1 MPRCFRTFIALFLL
15 TLCTLHAKSD
25 ATRIEFYYGIAEGN
39 YLIGDLKGAAN
50 GVEQMLKIDADYVPA
65 LTLNTRIKIDQG
77 EPEIA
82 LEVAERAIALEPENH
97 EHQLLKALVLGNM
110 NRRDDAISLI
120 KHVMQ
125 AAPIDGDDYRV
136 ASKLLGLLLMAQ
148 GDWDTAAETFNQIY
162 LENPETAAISL
173 ELASEAYLEKAGNA
187 LNQGNTDAA
196 VDAITQ
202 ALEVHATQRDESSIK
217 QRTVLRMMRAR
228 VLTQAGRIDEAIEDL
243 QLITN
248 QQPENLEAFVTLA
261 SLYASAERWDS
272 LQGIIAP
279 IAADPTLQDIALYLE
294 GRAAL
299 AKGRAGTAREKFESA
314 LRLLPDGPSKIRAS
328 LEFYHG
334 VCFDKT
340 GRSADGD
347 IEILNALDGGFH
359 PETADEAIL
368 ASRALLRANQTQRAI
383 TILEAIT
390 LNRVSPSA
398 EAWTLLGRT
407 HLADDSTALA
417 LSAFN
422 QSLSIQPN
430 QAETLALRGSLLR
443 KLGDL
448 EGAAADTESA
458 LILDPGNPAL
468 TYSLGLIRFQMG
480 DLTAA
485 EQSLGLTASRLP
497 ENSGIQLLHALLAY
511 NIQAPKAAHAA
522 LDHYLALVPEQ
533 TNESAFYLEY
543 TLDAENDT
551 GLAMLQLYQRIEST
565 DASPSLKNF
574 LRYIIGDLDRK
585 AVLDAAGRAE
595 TPQIAQQ
602 QICEAAYWLAQHER
616 LHGHTKEESELLKLA
631 TQVGTPDM
639 PEHQFAQ
646 WQINLERSA
655 RRQISEVEIEQ

>member
-1 MPRCFRTFIALFLL
+1 MPRRFRSFIVLFLL
-15 TLCTLHAKSD
+15 SLCTLHAKSD
-25 ATRIEFYYGIAEGN
+25 ATRIDFYYGIAEGN
-39 YLIGDLKGAAN
+39 YLIGDLRGAAK
-50 GVEQMLKIDADYVPA
+50 GVEQMLKLDADYVPA
-65 LTLNTRIKIDQG
+65 LTLSTRIKIDQG
-77 EPEIA
+77 EPEVA
-82 LEVAERAIALEPENH
+82 LEAAERAIALEPEDY

-110 NRRDDAISLI
+110 NRRDDAIAI
-120 KHVMQ
+120 IEQVMQ
-125 AAPIDGDDYRV
+125 TAPIDGDDYRV

-173 ELASEAYLEKAGNA
+173 GLASEAYLEKAGNA
-187 LNQGNTDAA
+187 LNQGNANAA
-196 VDAITQ
+196 VNAITQ
-202 ALEVHATQRDESSIK
+202 ALEVHATQRDESNIK
-217 QRTVLRMMRAR
+217 QRTALRMMRAR
-228 VLTQAGRIDEAIEDL
+228 VLTQAGRIDEAIKDL

-248 QQPENLEAFVTLA
+248 QQPDNLEAFVTLA

-347 IEILNALDGGFH
+347 IEILNALDGGFR

-368 ASRALLRANQTQRAI
+368 ASRALLRARQTQRAI

-390 LNRVSPSA
+390 LNLVTPSV
-398 EAWTLLGRT
+398 EAWTLLGRV
-407 HLADDSTALA
+407 HLTNDSTALA

-448 EGAAADTESA
+448 EGASADTESA
-458 LILDPGNPAL
+458 LILDAGNPAL
-468 TYSLGLIRFQMG
+468 TYSLGLIRFQQG
-480 DLTAA
+480 DLSAA
-485 EQSLGLTASRLP
+485 EQSLGLTAQLLP
-497 ENSGIQLLHALLAY
+497 KNPGIQLLHALLAY
-511 NIQAPKAAHAA
+511 NIAAPKTARAA
-522 LDHYLALVPEQ
+522 LENYLTLVPEQ

-543 TLDAENDT
+543 TLDAANDAA
-551 GLAMLQLYQRIEST
+551 LALLKLSQRVEST
-565 DASPSLKNF
+565 DASPGLENF
-574 LRYIIGDLDRK
+574 LAYIKGDLDRK
-585 AVLDAAGRAE
+585 AVLDDAGRAE

-616 LHGHTKEESELLKLA
+616 IHARSKEEAELLKLA

-646 WQINLERSA
+646 WQLK
-655 RRQISEVEIEQ
+655 Q